1 MIVDLDKFIAAERP
15 GWQKFDRLLQQRADD
30 PWAKMTLEQARELE
44 RLHLRAS
51 ANLARLATMAAEPEV
66 QRYLEGLVARGYA
79 EVYGGQGQREKWRM
93 FAWFFE
99 TLPRT
104 WRRQA
109 KAFWLSLGLMLGGAL
124 FGGLAVAFDPGAKP
138 VLMPF
143 AHLLG
148 DPSDRVARE
157 EKMGRGASGAQST
170 FAGQLMTHN
179 TKVTMTALA
188 LGMTWGVG
196 TAVLEFY
203 NGAILGAV
211 VVDYVRADETT
222 FLLAWLLPH
231 GSIELPAILVGGQAG
246 FVLAGALLGR
256 GRRKRLSARLREV
269 MGDVVTLAI
278 GAGLMLIW
286 AGVVESFLSQ
296 YHEPVIPY
304 ELKIAFG
311 LVELAGLAWFL
322 GWCGR
327 PKSGSAEKGTK

>member
-15 GWQKFDRLLQQRADD
+15 GWQELDKILRQRAED
-30 PWAKMTLEQARELE
+30 PWAKMSLDEARKLE

-66 QRYLEGLVARGYA
+66 RRYLEGLVARGYA
-79 EVYGGQGQREKWRM
+79 EVYGGQGRREKWRM
-93 FAWFFE
+93 LAWFFE
-99 TLPRT
+99 TLPQT

-109 KAFWLSLGLMLGGAL
+109 GAFWLSLGLMVGGAL

-148 DPSDRVARE
+148 DPSERVKTEEAADR
-157 EKMGRGASGAQST
+157 GSTGAKSR

-188 LGMTWGVG
+188 MGMSWGVG

-211 VVDYVRADETT
+211 VVDYVRAGEST
-222 FLLAWLLPH
+222 FLLGWLLPH

-246 FVLAGALLGR
+246 FVLASALLSR
-256 GRRKRLSARLREV
+256 GRRKRLAVRLREV
-269 MGDVVTLAI
+269 TGDVVTLAI
-278 GAGLMLIW
+278 GAALMLIW

-296 YHEPVIPY
+296 HHEPVIPY

-311 LVELAGLAWFL
+311 LVELGGLVWFL

-327 PKSGSAEKGTK
+327 PKVKPAKGEGK